1 VSWLGRLL
9 ESFAGEAPLAP
20 PYGDPTRIAEA
31 AGVIDEMR
39 AMFRA
44 DGGDVHL
51 VGVDGDIVVV
61 RLQGACASCGASTVT
76 LQQALEPRLRERLAW
91 VEGVRSDA

>member
-1 VSWLGRLL
+1 LLG
-9 ESFAGEAPLAP
+9 SFAPEAPLGP
-20 PYGDPTRIAEA
+20 PYGDPARIAEVI
-31 AGVIDEMR
+31 GVIDEMR

-51 VGVDGDIVVV
+51 VGVDGGIVVV
-61 RLQGACASCGASTVT
+61 RLQGACASCSASTVT